1 MSGDYQKKTLSEP
14 QANYRKKLGR
24 RGEKAALHFLQRH
37 GYQILERSYRCKL
50 GEIDI
55 VAREGTELVFVE
67 VKTRCSLSFGLP
79 VESISRQKR
88 KKLTQLALTYLSH
101 HKMHHIACRFDV
113 VGILLE
119 KDKIVEIKLIR
130 DAFPAET

>member
-37 GYQILERSYRCKL
+37 GYQILEHSYRCKV

-88 KKLTQLALTYLSH
+88 KKLTQLALSYLGH
-101 HKMHHIACRFDV
+101 HKLDNIPCRFDV

-119 KDKIVEIKLIR
+119 KDKIVEIRLIR

>member
-1 MSGDYQKKTLSEP
+1 MFGDDQKKTLSEP
-14 QANYRKKLGR
+14 QVNYRKKLGR
-24 RGEKAALHFLQRH
+24 RGEKAALHFLQKH
-37 GYQILERSYRCKL
+37 GYQILEYSYRCKV

-55 VAREGTELVFVE
+55 VAREGTEMVFVE

-88 KKLTQLALTYLSH
+88 KKLTQLALIYLGH
-101 HKMHHIACRFDV
+101 HKLDNTPCRFDV
-113 VGILLE
+113 VGVLLE

>member
-14 QANYRKKLGR
+14 QVNYRKKLGR
-24 RGEKAALHFLQRH
+24 WGEKAALHFLQGH
-37 GYQILERSYRCKL
+37 GYQILEHSYRCKV

-67 VKTRCSLSFGLP
+67 VKTRCSLSFGSP

-88 KKLTQLALTYLSH
+88 KKLTQLALVYLSH
-101 HKMHHIACRFDV
+101 HRMHHTACRFDV

-119 KDKIVEIKLIR
+119 KEKIAQIELVKN
-130 DAFPAET
+130 AFPAET